1 MEVTLEV
8 GAAVV
13 PATSRR
19 LGTLEQ
25 IYLTFFWFSSNV
37 HWGAIL
43 SVLVQSQVVVMVG
56 DDAKGRGVGLAVSI
70 GSLTGIFVPPL
81 LGAWSDRVRLRLGR
95 RRPFMVV
102 GTALNLVALGGLATF
117 PFLQLESRWGFP
129 GAYWMY
135 VGAYLL
141 ANFSNNVATA
151 PYTALMPDVVPPEQR
166 GAVAGWYGL
175 MTTMGNGV
183 GVFLAGSMVSHKAA
197 LGEFQGQISR
207 VYLLIGAILVV
218 GLLVTVLGTREQ
230 PFTGK
235 SRPFRLGEF
244 LAGMVAPFRS
254 PDFFWVFFTRLLV
267 TMGVFS
273 VMNFLQFYMLDVVKD
288 FSVFGRV
295 LATTPEAAVQNVL
308 VLLLLLAIPSSVIA
322 GKLSDRYGRKR
333 MVYIAGGIQA
343 VVAACFMLNEN
354 YLAALAIGM
363 LFGVGYGA
371 YESVNWALATDVLP
385 DMDDAAK
392 DMGIWHMALTVP
404 QLVATPVA
412 GLLLDT
418 FQRIGRQSGRPTL
431 GYTVIFALAMVYFS
445 LGTLFVS
452 KVKKVT

>member
-1 MEVTLEV
+1 MK
-8 GAAVV
+8 AAVLPV
-13 PATSRR
+13 GSRR

-25 IYLTFFWFSSNV
+25 LYLTFFWFSSNV

-43 SVLVQSQVVVMVG
+43 SILVQSQVLVMVG
-56 DDAKGRGVGLAVSI
+56 DELKGRGAGLAVSI
-70 GSLTGIFVPPL
+70 GSITGIFVPPL

-102 GTALNLVALGGLATF
+102 GTVLNLVALVGLASF
-117 PFLQLESRWGFP
+117 PFLKTGSLWGFTT
-129 GAYWMY
+129 AYWLY

-141 ANFSNNVATA
+141 ANFANNFATA
-151 PYTALMPDVVPPEQR
+151 PYTALMPDVVSPEQR
-166 GAVAGWYGL
+166 GSVAGWYGL
-175 MTTMGNGV
+175 MTLLGQGV
-183 GVFLAGSMVSHKAA
+183 GIALAGSRVSHAA
-197 LGEFQGQISR
+197 PPGEFQGQIHR

-218 GLLVTVLGTREQ
+218 GLLVTVLGTHERT
-230 PFTGK
+230 PTGEPK
-235 SRPFRLGEF
+235 PFRWGEF
-244 LAGMVAPFRS
+244 LQGLVAPFRS

-273 VMNFLQFYMLDVVKD
+273 VQNFLQFYLKDVVKD
-288 FSVFGRV
+288 FTVFGRV
-295 LATTPEAAVQNVL
+295 LATTPEAAVLNVL
-308 VLLLLLAIPSSVIA
+308 VLLLVFAVPSSMIA
-322 GKLSDRYGRKR
+322 GRMSDRYGRKR

-343 VVAACFMLNEN
+343 VVAAGFMLADN
-354 YLAALAIGM
+354 YLAVLLIGA

-412 GLLLDT
+412 GWLLDT
-418 FQRIGRQSGRPTL
+418 FQALGKESGWPTL
-431 GYTVIFALAMVYFS
+431 GYTVIFSVAIVYFS
-445 LGTLFVS
+445 LGTLFVAR
-452 KVKKVT
+452 VKKAT

>member
-1 MEVTLEV
+1 MQT
-8 GAAVV
+8 GAVAV
-13 PATSRR
+13 PAASRR

-25 IYLTFFWFSSNV
+25 LYLTFFWFSSNV

-56 DDAKGRGVGLAVSI
+56 DELKGRGVGLAVSI

-81 LGAWSDRVRLRLGR
+81 LGAWSDRVRLKLGR

-102 GTALNLVALGGLATF
+102 GTLLNLVALVGLATF
-117 PFLQLESRWGFP
+117 PFLEMDSLWGFP
-129 GAYWMY
+129 TAYWLY

-175 MTTMGNGV
+175 MTTLGNGV
-183 GVFLAGSMVSHKAA
+183 GVFLAGSLVSHSASPS
-197 LGEFQGQISR
+197 EFQGQISR

-218 GLLVTVLGTREQ
+218 GLLITVLGTREQ
-230 PFTGK
+230 PLTGQSK
-235 SRPFRLGEF
+235 PFRWGE
-244 LAGMVAPFRS
+244 LLRGLVAPFRS

-273 VMNFLQFYMLDVVKD
+273 VLNFLQFYMTDVVKD
-288 FSVFGRV
+288 FTVFGRV

-308 VLLLLLAIPSSVIA
+308 GLLLLLAIPSSVIA
-322 GKLSDRYGRKR
+322 GKLSDKHGRKR

-343 VVAACFMLNEN
+343 VVAAGFMLTDN
-354 YLAALAIGM
+354 YLAVLGIGV
-363 LFGVGYGA
+363 LFGIGYGA

-412 GLLLDT
+412 GWLLDT
-418 FQRIGRQSGRPTL
+418 FQALGRESGRPTL
-431 GYTVIFALAMVYFS
+431 GYTVIFAVAILYFS

-452 KVKKVT
+452 RVKKST

>member
-1 MEVTLEV
+1 MQIGAVAAP
-8 GAAVV
+8 AAV
-13 PATSRR
+13 RR

-43 SVLVQSQVVVMVG
+43 TVLVQSQVVVMVG
-56 DDAKGRGVGLAVSI
+56 DELKGRGAGLVISI
-70 GSLTGIFVPPL
+70 GSITGIIVPPL
-81 LGAWSDRVRLRLGR
+81 LGAWSDRVRSKLGR

-102 GTALNLVALGGLATF
+102 GTLFNLVALAGLASF
-117 PFLQLESRWGFP
+117 PFMKTDSLWGFT
-129 GAYWMY
+129 GAFWLY

-166 GAVAGWYGL
+166 GSVAGWYGV
-175 MTTMGNGV
+175 MTTLGNGV
-183 GVFLAGSMVSHKAA
+183 GVTLAGSMLNHKAS
-197 LGEFQGQISR
+197 LGEFQGQVSQ
-207 VYLLIGAILVV
+207 VYLLIGAIMVV

-230 PFTGK
+230 PLTTQPK
-235 SRPFRLGEF
+235 PFQWGEF
-244 LAGMVAPFRS
+244 LRGMVTPFRS
-254 PDFFWVFFTRLLV
+254 SDFAWVFFTRLLM
-267 TMGVFS
+267 TMGLFS
-273 VMNFLQFYMLDVVKD
+273 VQGFLLYYLKDVVKD

-295 LATTPEAAVQNVL
+295 LATTTEAALQYVL
-308 VLLLLLAIPSSVIA
+308 MGLLMMAVLSSLIV

-333 MVYIAGGIQA
+333 MVYIAGAVQV
-343 VVAACFMLNEN
+343 VVAAGFMMSDN
-354 YLAALAIGM
+354 YLAALCIGA

-371 YESVNWALATDVLP
+371 YESVGWALATDVLP
-385 DMDDAAK
+385 NADDAAK

-412 GLLLDT
+412 GFLLDI
-418 FQRIGRQSGRPTL
+418 FNGVGKDSGRPTL
-431 GYTVIFALAMVYFS
+431 GYTVIFSVAILYFT

-452 KVKKVT
+452 KVKKST